1 MTSQKEDIIKKQL
14 LKKTKKLAELEKK
27 LDFDTSTTQDT
38 EFKISRKIYACFDG
52 FIILR
57 TFSKDFEEPFL
68 HLSTNQR
75 INIFKKNIP
84 IRATNGQVYSLYEL
98 LKQTIGLEIR
108 LGSKINIG
116 SNGGGITIGDSIKI
130 DGFQILIYSYSEMTE
145 IAETLD
151 DLKFTLEASEEINK
165 LKYENH
171 LLKNTVDELNKRKK
185 TQIIT
190 EGKTDWKHFLTALKF
205 YHHRNQFKNIK
216 EDWFLRYG
224 SGEDISQE
232 NCGTNFEL
240 LNSVSN
246 LNKILESF
254 INSRNVD
261 SLETKSTII
270 GIFDSDDSKAK
281 VFNDSVNKV
290 RSFLIE
296 PDKISTELLYSE
308 TEIKTPI
315 NKRRL
320 YIGSEFDPKSKQLT
334 SNRLINL
341 GGDNNT
347 LNKAGKN
354 VIIDSGVYNQ
364 SGENI
369 ALTKE
374 LFAQNI
380 FNNKIKVDEKSW
392 ERFEHIFER
401 ISELINES

>member
-1 MTSQKEDIIKKQL
+1 MISQKENIIKNQL
-14 LKKTKKLAELEKK
+14 LKKTKKLAELERK
-27 LDFDTSTTQDT
+27 LDFESSTSQDSK
-38 EFKISRKIYACFDG
+38 FKISRKIYACFDG

-57 TFSKDFEEPFL
+57 TFSKDSEEPFL

-84 IRATNGQVYSLYEL
+84 IRATNGEVYSLYQL

-151 DLKFTLEASEEINK
+151 DLKFTIDASEEIDK

-171 LLKNTVDELNKRKK
+171 LLKNTVEELNRSKK

-190 EGKTDWKHFLTALKF
+190 EGKTDWKHFLAALRF
-205 YHHRNQFKNIK
+205 YHQRNKFKNIK
-216 EDWFLRYG
+216 EDWFLRFG

-261 SLETKSTII
+261 SLETKSTVI

-290 RSFLIE
+290 HSFLIE
-296 PDKISTELLYSE
+296 PDEISTELLYSE

-320 YIGSEFDPKSKQLT
+320 YIGSEFDPKSKQLK

-354 VIIDSGVYNQ
+354 VIIDSGVFDQTGSNV
-364 SGENI
+364 

-401 ISELINES
+401 ISEYLNEK